1 MGKISNI
8 IKLIT
13 LRFQTLPQ
21 IVIRSFMGNTEEAL
35 KYLDRGYYLSL
46 TGYLCKVSIII
57 IILQIYFMK

>member
-1 MGKISNI
+1 M
-8 IKLIT
+8 
-13 LRFQTLPQ
+13 PQ

-57 IILQIYFMK
+57 IILEIYFMKQCAYFRINQTQE